1 MVKTFKNLQVGDKIY
16 IGFYAEFVQ
25 YIKYVEGYLCI
36 HYFPERKKP
45 KYAYSNVLFIPLNHI
60 NANNVKIGNR
70 HVFVSES
77 KYKKYITDFMNSQLK
92 K

>member
-1 MVKTFKNLQVGDKIY
+1 MKTFKDLQVGDKIY
-16 IGFYAEFVQ
+16 IGFYAMFVQ
-25 YIKYVEGYLCI
+25 YIKYVEGYLHI
-36 HYFPERKKP
+36 YYFSERKKP
-45 KYAYSNVLFIPLNHI
+45 TYAFSNDLYIPFNHI

-77 KYKKYITDFMNSQLK
+77 RYKKYVMDFMNSQLK